1 MDGIKPPGR
10 RGSRDFSGST
20 PVSGDSKGE
29 MDGAGAGGS
38 GVPVQ
43 VQPRNI
49 ALDKLTLDAPRRY
62 GLGHRDRAKMPRNAE
77 EALDEQGGP
86 SVRVKGWHEDFFEDL
101 GKIDPAFKA
110 TAAPSDDDDADIEL
124 RLPMRGASPRPASAT
139 SVIAPPTHQVAA
151 QAQAQVQP
159 QSQLHQSQLQKALAV
174 SFRSGISYDGGRPLV
189 GLVAHLIHA
198 NFRAD
203 PRYMHHADQLRES
216 IRHDKIFLQQVNKAE
231 KEGRKKGADNH
242 RADYLFLRK
251 NMSSPEIGTRLL
263 MIEKNVRKELLPFF
277 SSDSCSDFTSEDT
290 DELIDGSVAAIMG
303 EALKDRDIPQLN
315 MFSNYAGVV
324 KKLLT
329 EIAAEA
335 SKKEDGKSK

>member
-1 MDGIKPPGR
+1 M
-10 RGSRDFSGST
+10 
-20 PVSGDSKGE
+20 E
-29 MDGAGAGGS
+29 GAGEGGS
-38 GVPVQ
+38 DVPAQ
-43 VQPRNI
+43 ARPRNI
-49 ALDKLTLDAPRRY
+49 ALDKLKLDAPEHY
-62 GLGHRDRAKMPRNAE
+62 GLGNRDAISMRINAKMF
-77 EALDEQGGP
+77 LQSQGGP
-86 SVRVKGWHEDFFEDL
+86 SERVKAWSEDFYDDP

-110 TAAPSDDDDADIEL
+110 TAAPSDDDDADIEC
-124 RLPMRGASPRPASAT
+124 RLPMRGASQPPASAT

-159 QSQLHQSQLQKALAV
+159 QAQLHQSQLQKALAV
-174 SFRSGISYDGGRPLV
+174 SFRSSIGYDGGRPLV

-216 IRHDKIFLQQVNKAE
+216 IRHDKKFLQQVNKAE
-231 KEGRKKGADNH
+231 KEGRNKDAVNH
-242 RADYLFLRK
+242 RAEYLFLRK

-277 SSDSCSDFTSEDT
+277 KSDICSDFTSEDT
-290 DELIDGSVAAIMG
+290 DDLVDGTVAAIMS
-303 EALKDRDIPQLN
+303 EALKDRDIPQLTLH
-315 MFSNYAGVV
+315 SNYAGVV

>member
-151 QAQAQVQP
+151 QAQAQP
-159 QSQLHQSQLQKALAV
+159 QLQRSKLQTDLELSFGLRLDRCGKAV
-174 SFRSGISYDGGRPLV
+174 PSE
-189 GLVAHLIHA
+189 VAHLIHR
-198 NFRAD
+198 NFSAD
-203 PRYMHHADQLRES
+203 PRYMQHADDLRES
-216 IRHDKIFLQQVNKAE
+216 IGQDKRFLQQVNKAE
-231 KEGRKKGADNH
+231 KEGRKEDAVILH
-242 RADYLFLRK
+242 ADYLFQRK
-251 NMSSPEIGTRLL
+251 YMSSPDIGRRLL
-263 MIEKNVRKELLPFF
+263 MIAKDVRNELEPFF
-277 SSDSCSDFTSEDT
+277 ALPACSDFTN
-290 DELIDGSVAAIMG
+290 IDHDYLTHCVVAAIMRN
-303 EALKDRDIPQLN
+303 ALRNIPQLTIH
-315 MFSNYAGVV
+315 SRYADAV

-329 EIAAEA
+329 EIAAEVG
-335 SKKEDGKSK
+335 KKEDDKSM